1 MGGMSERAWLEVPL
15 TELPFVVLDLEA
27 TGLDSHRDGIIE
39 IAVVEAVP
47 GREPEVVFDTLV
59 DPRRPMAGTEI
70 HGLTN
75 WDVAG
80 APAFEALAP
89 ALLEVLT
96 GRLLVAHNADLDL
109 RLLGAALAGTGRLR
123 GVPGHLCT
131 LRLARDL
138 GHAGSYELG
147 ALCEDLGVP
156 YQGAHAARNDA
167 LATARLLRRLL
178 EGLSRVGMSN
188 LAVVREQLQGRG
200 AGASLASL
208 AHDAWPAEDGDV
220 NAPELRPRRG
230 VGAHYQGHLALRR
243 YRDEVLGAVHDLGI
257 TAEELERIRSLRQSL
272 DLSEGQVHAM
282 HARVFSEYIGRFI
295 DDDLLDDDEVE
306 GLHRLSDCL
315 RTLGWTPGDAKP

>member
-1 MGGMSERAWLEVPL
+1 MSERAWLEVPL

-47 GREPEVVFDTLV
+47 GKEPEVVFDSLV
-59 DPRRPMAGTEI
+59 DPQRAMAGTEI

-80 APAFEALAP
+80 APRFEALAP
-89 ALLEVLT
+89 GLLGTLA

-109 RLLGAALAGTGRLR
+109 RLLGAALASTGRLR

-131 LRLARDL
+131 LRLAREL

-147 ALCEDLGVP
+147 ALCEDMGVP

-178 EGLSRVGMSN
+178 EGLSRVGLGS
-188 LAVVREQLQGRG
+188 LAAVRDHLRGQG
-200 AGASLASL
+200 AGASLGSVE
-208 AHDAWPAEDGDV
+208 HEAWPAEDD
-220 NAPELRPRRG
+220 AETESPELRPRRG
-230 VGAHYQGHLALRR
+230 VGAHYQGHLSLRR

-257 TAEELERIRSLRQSL
+257 TPQELERIRTLRESL

-295 DDDLLDDDEVE
+295 DDDLLDDDEVD